1 MGYLEEWR
9 ASVDARQGVT
19 EAEKALMCLSRETIE
34 GLHITGDHNSI
45 HLIVYY
51 RIYHILL

>member
-19 EAEKALMCLSRETIE
+19 EAEKALMCLSRGTIE
-34 GLHITGDHNSI
+34 GLHITGDHSSI
-45 HLIVYY
+45 HLIVHY
-51 RIYHILL
+51 RIYHVLL